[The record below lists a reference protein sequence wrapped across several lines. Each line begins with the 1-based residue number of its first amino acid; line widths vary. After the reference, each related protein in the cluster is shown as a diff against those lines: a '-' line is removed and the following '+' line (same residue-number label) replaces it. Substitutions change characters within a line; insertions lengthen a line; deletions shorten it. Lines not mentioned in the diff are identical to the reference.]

1 MPAGGP
7 SLCCATL
14 SCIASGSSPAAAP
27 NMAAYHSFATAQEF
41 RHRVRSALGKAG
53 VDSPFTRDALED
65 AGARHGPPFA
75 VVCSGQ
81 MDLEVGRW
89 AHFAGCGLTLRVNLR
104 VLLVPPV

>member
-1 MPAGGP
+1 MRGAQ
-7 SLCCATL
+7 
-14 SCIASGSSPAAAP
+14 SGSRPAAAANIP
-27 NMAAYHSFATAQEF
+27 AHRSFAIAQEF

-89 AHFAGCGLTLRVNLR
+89 AHFARGFMLRVNLR
-104 VLLVPPV
+104 IQLVCPV